1 MDNQSIL
8 KSFMVRDKLNP
19 KIWELPNER
28 FMSDPKGQVETMVP
42 KVRERLL
49 DIANQFVEF
58 LDVPVFVDDV
68 IMTGSLANYNWSNY
82 SDVDLHII
90 VDFTQFPEEQI
101 ELFQKLFT
109 LKKILFNTNHDI
121 TIKNFEV
128 ELYAQDEKEIH
139 TSSGV
144 YSVLYDEWITKP
156 EKINVKV
163 DNTVLM
169 NKVKSWTEKIDE
181 VIEDVKES
189 NDLEKSKE
197 IIDKLKKKLK
207 DYRGEG
213 LSGDGE
219 FSYENLVFKFLR
231 RNGYIEKLYNFED
244 KLIDKTLSLENS
256 IDE

>member
-19 KIWELPNER
+19 EIWLTSKKESKMKPEI
-28 FMSDPKGQVETMVP
+28 
-42 KVRERLL
+42 RERLL

-169 NKVKSWTEKIDE
+169 NKDKSWTEKIDE

-207 DYRGEG
+207 DYRKEG

-244 KLIDKTLSLENS
+244 KLIDKSLSLENS
-256 IDE
+256 VEE

>member
-19 KIWELPNER
+19 EIWLTSKKESKMKPEI
-28 FMSDPKGQVETMVP
+28 
-42 KVRERLL
+42 RERLL

>member
-1 MDNQSIL
+1 
-8 KSFMVRDKLNP
+8 MVRDKLNP

-207 DYRGEG
+207 DYRKEG

-231 RNGYIEKLYNFED
+231 RNGYIEKLFNFED

>member
-8 KSFMVRDKLNP
+8 KSFSLRDELNP
-19 KIWELPNER
+19 DVWYFPNG
-28 FMSDPKGQVETMVP
+28 KVETMKP
-42 KVRERLL
+42 EIRERLL
-49 DIANQFVEF
+49 EIAYEFIEF
-58 LDVPVFVDDV
+58 LDVLVFVDD
-68 IMTGSLANYNWSNY
+68 IILIGSLSNYNWSKF
-82 SDVDLHII
+82 SDFDLHLLI
-90 VDFTQFPEEQI
+90 DFDQFPKESV
-101 ELFQKLFT
+101 ELYQKLFK

-128 ELYAQDEKEIH
+128 ELYAQDEKAPYES
-139 TSSGV
+139 TGV

-156 EKINVKV
+156 EKI
-163 DNTVLM
+163 

-207 DYRGEG
+207 DYRKEG

-231 RNGYIEKLYNFED
+231 RNGYIEKLFNFED

>member
-1 MDNQSIL
+1 
-8 KSFMVRDKLNP
+8 MVRDKLNP
-19 KIWELPNER
+19 EIWLTSKKESKMKPEI
-28 FMSDPKGQVETMVP
+28 
-42 KVRERLL
+42 RERLL

-207 DYRGEG
+207 DYRKEG

-244 KLIDKTLSLENS
+244 KLIDKSLSLENS
-256 IDE
+256 VEE

>member
-1 MDNQSIL
+1 
-8 KSFMVRDKLNP
+8 MVRDKLNP
-19 KIWELPNER
+19 EIWLTSKKESKMKPEI
-28 FMSDPKGQVETMVP
+28 
-42 KVRERLL
+42 RERLL

-244 KLIDKTLSLENS
+244 KLIDKSLSLENS
-256 IDE
+256 VEE

>member
-1 MDNQSIL
+1 MDSQNIL

-19 KIWELPNER
+19 EIWLISKKESKMKPEI
-28 FMSDPKGQVETMVP
+28 
-42 KVRERLL
+42 RERLL

-58 LDVPVFVDDV
+58 LDVPVFVDDI

-90 VDFTQFPEEQI
+90 VDFAQFPKEQI

-109 LKKILFNTNHDI
+109 LKKILFNTNHNI

-144 YSVLYDEWITKP
+144 YSVLFDEWITKP
-156 EKINVKV
+156 EKINVKI
-163 DNTVLM
+163 DNKVLM

-181 VIEDVKES
+181 VIEDAEEG
-189 NDLEKSKE
+189 NNLEKSKE

-244 KLIDKTLSLENS
+244 ELIDKSLSLENS
-256 IDE
+256 IEE

>member
-1 MDNQSIL
+1 
-8 KSFMVRDKLNP
+8 MVRDKLNP
-19 KIWELPNER
+19 DVWVLPNER
-28 FMSDPKGQVETMVP
+28 FMSDPKGQVETMKP
-42 KVRERLL
+42 EIRERLL

-58 LDVPVFVDDV
+58 LDVPVFVDDI

-90 VDFTQFPEEQI
+90 VDFAQFPKEQI

-109 LKKILFNTNHDI
+109 LKKILFNTNHNI

-144 YSVLYDEWITKP
+144 YSVLFDEWITKP
-156 EKINVKV
+156 EKINVKI
-163 DNTVLM
+163 DNKVLM

-181 VIEDVKES
+181 VIEDAEEG
-189 NDLEKSKE
+189 NNLEKSKE

-244 KLIDKTLSLENS
+244 KLIDKSLSLENS
-256 IDE
+256 IEE

>member
-1 MDNQSIL
+1 MDSQNIL

-19 KIWELPNER
+19 DVWVLPNER
-28 FMSDPKGQVETMVP
+28 FMSDPKGQVETMKP
-42 KVRERLL
+42 EIRERLL

-58 LDVPVFVDDV
+58 LDVPVFVDDI

-90 VDFTQFPEEQI
+90 VDFAQFPKEQI

-109 LKKILFNTNHDI
+109 LKKILFNTNHNI

-144 YSVLYDEWITKP
+144 YSVLFDEWITKP
-156 EKINVKV
+156 EKINVKI
-163 DNTVLM
+163 DNKVLM

-181 VIEDVKES
+181 VIEDAEEG
-189 NDLEKSKE
+189 NNLEKSKE

-244 KLIDKTLSLENS
+244 ELIDKSLSLENS
-256 IDE
+256 IEE

>member
-1 MDNQSIL
+1 
-8 KSFMVRDKLNP
+8 MVRDKLNP
-19 KIWELPNER
+19 EIWLISKKESKMKPEI
-28 FMSDPKGQVETMVP
+28 
-42 KVRERLL
+42 RERLL

-58 LDVPVFVDDV
+58 LDVPVFVDDI
-68 IMTGSLANYNWSNY
+68 IMTGSLSNYNWSNY

-90 VDFTQFPEEQI
+90 VDFAQFPKEQI

-109 LKKILFNTNHDI
+109 LKKILFNTKHNI

-144 YSVLYDEWITKP
+144 YSVLFDEWITKP
-156 EKINVKV
+156 EKINVKI
-163 DNTVLM
+163 DNKVLM

-181 VIEDVKES
+181 VIEDAEEG
-189 NDLEKSKE
+189 NNLEKSKE

-244 KLIDKTLSLENS
+244 ELIDKSLSLENS
-256 IDE
+256 IEE

>member
-1 MDNQSIL
+1 
-8 KSFMVRDKLNP
+8 MVRDKLNP
-19 KIWELPNER
+19 EIWLISKKESKMKPEI
-28 FMSDPKGQVETMVP
+28 
-42 KVRERLL
+42 RERLL

-58 LDVPVFVDDV
+58 LDVPVFVDDI

-90 VDFTQFPEEQI
+90 VDFAQFPKEQI

-109 LKKILFNTNHDI
+109 LKKILFNTNHNI

-144 YSVLYDEWITKP
+144 YSVLFDEWITKP
-156 EKINVKV
+156 EKINVKI
-163 DNTVLM
+163 DNKVLM

-181 VIEDVKES
+181 VIEDAEKG
-189 NDLEKSKE
+189 NNLEKSKE

-244 KLIDKTLSLENS
+244 ELIDKSLSLENS
-256 IDE
+256 IEE

>member
-1 MDNQSIL
+1 
-8 KSFMVRDKLNP
+8 MVRDKLNP
-19 KIWELPNER
+19 EIWLISKKESKMKPEI
-28 FMSDPKGQVETMVP
+28 
-42 KVRERLL
+42 RERLL

-58 LDVPVFVDDV
+58 LDVPVFVDDI

-109 LKKILFNTNHDI
+109 LKKILFNTNHNL

-128 ELYAQDEKEIH
+128 ELYAQDVKEIH

-144 YSVLYDEWITKP
+144 YSVLFDEWITKP
-156 EKINVKV
+156 EKINVKI
-163 DNTVLM
+163 DNKVLM

-181 VIEDVKES
+181 VIEDAEEG
-189 NDLEKSKE
+189 NDLEKSKD

-244 KLIDKTLSLENS
+244 ELIDKSLSLENS
-256 IDE
+256 IEE

>member
-19 KIWELPNER
+19 EIWLTSKKESKMKPEI
-28 FMSDPKGQVETMVP
+28 
-42 KVRERLL
+42 RERLL

-144 YSVLYDEWITKP
+144 YSVLFDEWITKP

-244 KLIDKTLSLENS
+244 KLIDKSLSLENS
-256 IDE
+256 VEE

>member
-1 MDNQSIL
+1 
-8 KSFMVRDKLNP
+8 MVRDKLNP

-207 DYRGEG
+207 DYRKEG

-231 RNGYIEKLYNFED
+231 RNGYISKLENFKNKFVD
-244 KLIDKTLSLENS
+244 KKLSLEQENK
-256 IDE
+256 E

>member
-1 MDNQSIL
+1 
-8 KSFMVRDKLNP
+8 MVRDKLNP
-19 KIWELPNER
+19 EIWLTSKKESKMKPEI
-28 FMSDPKGQVETMVP
+28 
-42 KVRERLL
+42 RERLL

>member
-1 MDNQSIL
+1 
-8 KSFMVRDKLNP
+8 
-19 KIWELPNER
+19 
-28 FMSDPKGQVETMVP
+28 
-42 KVRERLL
+42 
-49 DIANQFVEF
+49 
-58 LDVPVFVDDV
+58 
-68 IMTGSLANYNWSNY
+68 MTGSLANYNWSNY

-207 DYRGEG
+207 DYRKEG

>member
-19 KIWELPNER
+19 EIWLTSKKESKMKPEI
-28 FMSDPKGQVETMVP
+28 
-42 KVRERLL
+42 RERLL

-244 KLIDKTLSLENS
+244 KLIDKSLSLENS
-256 IDE
+256 VEE

>member
-1 MDNQSIL
+1 
-8 KSFMVRDKLNP
+8 MVRDKLNP
-19 KIWELPNER
+19 EIWLISKKESKMKPEI
-28 FMSDPKGQVETMVP
+28 
-42 KVRERLL
+42 RERLL

-58 LDVPVFVDDV
+58 LDVPVFVDDI

-90 VDFTQFPEEQI
+90 VDFAQFPKEQI

-109 LKKILFNTNHDI
+109 LKKILFNTNHNI

-156 EKINVKV
+156 EKIKVKI
-163 DNTVLM
+163 DNKVLM

-181 VIEDVKES
+181 VIEDAEEG
-189 NDLEKSKE
+189 NNLEKSKE

-207 DYRGEG
+207 DY
-213 LSGDGE
+213 SDGE

-244 KLIDKTLSLENS
+244 KLIDKSLSLENS
-256 IDE
+256 IEE